1 MTCDTWHETHG
12 GGWTFSQNF
21 TSPALMVTKSVKYQ
35 LTMRRCDWV
44 AGQRLDIYWYIL
56 SNWNK
61 KKWVD
66 LRLIMQKQTTK
77 FQVSQYIQCWAKTE
91 EKNKEMEFR

>member
-44 AGQRLDIYWYIL
+44 AGQRLDIFDIYYQTEIKQIGLIL
-56 SNWNK
+56 
-61 KKWVD
+61 
-66 LRLIMQKQTTK
+66 RIIMQKQTTK